1 MKNVLNCG
9 CNMFT
14 HTAICSILTKFS
26 MVIFLAVDIEVE
38 SVQAVTEAG
47 AKHGRTMG
55 PVDYLL
61 VRFPGNKFNGKIIPE
76 LMRLE
81 KEGIV
86 RVIDL
91 VLVMKDSN
99 GEIFITEANDLKGEA
114 ATAYMELA
122 KNTQE
127 WFYEGDINA
136 IAANMPND
144 CSAALLLFENIWAIR
159 FKEALLDAD
168 AELIDMGRIPPDVVE
183 KAQQLMEMETEKEKE
198 GGA

>member
-1 MKNVLNCG
+1 
-9 CNMFT
+9 
-14 HTAICSILTKFS
+14 